1 MNRALTALALALLLV
16 TACST
21 PPEPPTP
28 APTAPAAAASN
39 PFGLKWD
46 GYQHPPR
53 YDADIGAYA
62 GGATFHDIVW
72 CAVEPEQGAKE
83 WSLDDRVVTGLLAV
97 RYHVMLRIRIG
108 TCWATGDPA
117 DPKPRAAASR
127 PPSDIAAYQAFVED
141 LVRRY
146 AAMGVHQYAIENEI
160 DAANFWADDP
170 ATYGA
175 VGRAGAEAVRRAD
188 PTAVVADP
196 GLSSSSYGIAV
207 AHDYDLRTRPDD
219 ALRIYAAYYARR
231 GAGRFP
237 PAADT
242 PALRAAFESPA
253 GRRAVAAHQ
262 AVRDLDEN
270 GVFDVYQLHYY
281 DPWALLPEILDYV
294 KRNLPATTT
303 VEAWE
308 VGTFWPGPDYDEKA
322 HGTETA
328 KLVVTLLAAGV
339 RRVVYLPL
347 YYRPNAIAAN
357 ETWRGLYGADD
368 RPRPAKTVFDQ
379 LRQHTATGQWQP
391 LGKPGVT
398 GGAVDLGN
406 RTAFVVWSADGAV
419 VPLAFGEPVGAAE
432 VVDLPSGEP
441 RIWGSGPLQVGPE
454 PLLVTLSTPFDR
466 AKRWLES
473 P

>member
-1 MNRALTALALALLLV
+1 MIRGRRAAALVLLLSAV
-16 TACST
+16 TGCST
-21 PPEPPTP
+21 SAAPPGPVP
-28 APTAPAAAASN
+28 ATAKVGS

-72 CAVEPEQGAKE
+72 CAVEPDRGTRNWA
-83 WSLDDRVVTGLLAV
+83 LDDRVVSDLLAV
-97 RYHVMLRIRIG
+97 RYHVMIRIRIG

-117 DPKPRAAASR
+117 DPAPRAAASR
-127 PPSDIAAYQAFVED
+127 PPADLSRYEAFVED

-146 AAMGVHQYAIENEI
+146 AAKGVHQYAIENEI
-160 DAANFWADDP
+160 DAENFWAADP
-170 ATYGA
+170 AAYGE
-175 VGRAGAEAVRRAD
+175 VGRAGAAAVRRGD
-188 PTAVVADP
+188 LTAIVTDP

-207 AHDYDLRTRPDD
+207 ARADDVGARPAE
-219 ALRIYAAYYARR
+219 ALRVYAAYYARR
-231 GAGRFP
+231 GTGRFP
-237 PAADT
+237 PAADLDG
-242 PALRAAFESPA
+242 LRAAFGTPA
-253 GRRAVAAHQ
+253 GRRAIAAHQ
-262 AVRDLDEN
+262 TVRELGTD

-281 DPWALLPEILDYV
+281 DPWALLPEILDYI
-294 KRNLPATTT
+294 RRDLPAATR

-308 VGTFWPGPDYDEKA
+308 VGTFWPGPDYDEDT

-347 YYRPNAIAAN
+347 YYRPGTIAPR

-379 LRQHTATGQWQP
+379 LRLRTATGRWGP
-391 LGKPGVT
+391 LDLRGVA
-398 GGAVDLGN
+398 GGVVDLGD
-406 RTAFVVWSADGAV
+406 RTAFVVWSADGSV

-432 VVDLPSGEP
+432 VVALPSGKP
-441 RIWGSGPLQVGPE
+441 RTWGPGPLHVGSD
-454 PLLVTLSTPFDR
+454 PLLVTLPTPFDR

>member
-1 MNRALTALALALLLV
+1 MNRALRTAALALALLG
-16 TACST
+16 TACAT
-21 PPEPPTP
+21 TTPEPPRP
-28 APTAPAAAASN
+28 SPKVAGSN

-72 CAVEPEQGAKE
+72 CAVEPVAGARD
-83 WSLDDRVVTGLLAV
+83 WTLDDRVVTGLLTV
-97 RYHVMLRIRIG
+97 RYHVMIRIRIG

-117 DPKPRAAASR
+117 DPRPRAAASR
-127 PPSDIAAYQAFVED
+127 PPADLTAYQAFVDD

-170 ATYGA
+170 ATYA
-175 VGRAGAEAVRRAD
+175 KIGRAGAQAVRRAD
-188 PTAVVADP
+188 PTATVTDP

-207 AHDYDLRTRPDD
+207 ARAYDLGARPAE
-219 ALRIYAAYYARR
+219 ALRLYTAYYARR
-231 GAGRFP
+231 GTGRFP
-237 PAADT
+237 AAPDLD
-242 PALRAAFESPA
+242 ALRAAFDSPA
-253 GRRAVAAHQ
+253 GQRTLAAHQ
-262 AVRDLDEN
+262 AVRELVEG

-281 DPWALLPEILDYV
+281 DPWALLPEVLDYV
-294 KRNLPATTT
+294 RRGLPGTVK

-308 VGTFWPGPDYDEKA
+308 VGTFWPGPDYDERT
-322 HGTETA
+322 HGAETA

-347 YYRPNAIAAN
+347 YYRPGAIAPN

-368 RPRPAKTVFDQ
+368 RARPAKTVFDQ
-379 LRQHTATGQWQP
+379 LRAHTATGEWRP
-391 LGKPGVT
+391 LGKRGVD
-398 GGAVDLGN
+398 GGAVDLGD
-406 RTAFVVWSADGAV
+406 RTVFVVWSVDGAV

-432 VVDLPSGEP
+432 VVALPSGEP
-441 RIWGSGPLQVGPE
+441 RIWGSGPLQVGPD
-454 PLLVTLSTPFDR
+454 PLLVTLPTPFDR